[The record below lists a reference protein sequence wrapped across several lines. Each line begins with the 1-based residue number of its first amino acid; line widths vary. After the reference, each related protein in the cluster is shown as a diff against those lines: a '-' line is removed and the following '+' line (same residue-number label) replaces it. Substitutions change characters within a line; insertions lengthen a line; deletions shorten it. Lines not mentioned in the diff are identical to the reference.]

1 MKNNLLFFLAV
12 IGFAFAKAQ
21 VTTNPSTPTQTDQVT
36 LIFDSTGTA
45 LENTTGTLY
54 AYTGV
59 TINGNRW
66 QNIIV
71 PTFNDNN
78 GAPQFVNTGGNIYQL
93 TLGSDIES
101 FYNVTAG
108 DVVSEICL
116 VVRNAAA
123 NAQTSP
129 DIFLPIFQPG

>member
-71 PTFNDNN
+71 PHLMIIM
-78 GAPQFVNTGGNIYQL
+78 AR
-93 TLGSDIES
+93 S
-101 FYNVTAG
+101 
-108 DVVSEICL
+108 ICKY
-116 VVRNAAA
+116 RWKH
-123 NAQTSP
+123 
-129 DIFLPIFQPG
+129 LPINTWI